1 MYQYIK
7 KGISASLAF
16 HLNQNDF
23 RLLVMPISKDQL
35 KTQLDALGDFH
46 RFFTAPELRYLPDIL
61 SDGEK
66 VRAITSGLYEGKTWL
81 VVITNR
87 RMIFLDKGFLYGL
100 RQLDMPLSQIS
111 TVSHKSGMFFGELQV
126 STSAGTKSIGSI
138 PKKDILKLTS
148 IIAGILHGDDHHEH
162 EDDGVVSIKEPF
174 SVDLASQLER
184 LSDLHTKGV
193 LDDEEF
199 RQSKSI
205 LLGRP
210 GKVPTLDL

>member
-1 MYQYIK
+1 
-7 KGISASLAF
+7 
-16 HLNQNDF
+16 
-23 RLLVMPISKDQL
+23 MPISKEQFQ
-35 KTQLDALGDFH
+35 TQLDALGDFH
-46 RFFTAPELRYLPDIL
+46 RFFTAPELRFLPDIL

-81 VVITNR
+81 VVITSR
-87 RMIFLDKGFLYGL
+87 RLIFLDKGFLFGL

-111 TVSHKSGMFFGELQV
+111 TVSHKSGLFFGELQV
-126 STSAGTKSIGSI
+126 STSAGSKSIGSI

-148 IIAGILHGDDHHEH
+148 IISSILHGDDHH

-174 SVDLASQLER
+174 SIDLASQLER
-184 LSDLHTKGV
+184 LSELHAKGA

-199 RQSKSI
+199 SQSKNI

-210 GKVPTLDL
+210 PKTPTCDL